1 MSTIFYYYFRFPIEG
16 PVFAAIGIY
25 NSWAYIHIRRYNGG
39 FPTKDGVVLTAKD
52 WESLIEGYLTSPMR
66 TGRVKSGQITFTNIR
81 GGLTITKP
89 NASNHV
95 KNTIRLSSQ
104 GLQSLNAV

>member
-1 MSTIFYYYFRFPIEG
+1 
-16 PVFAAIGIY
+16 
-25 NSWAYIHIRRYNGG
+25 
-39 FPTKDGVVLTAKD
+39 
-52 WESLIEGYLTSPMR
+52 MR